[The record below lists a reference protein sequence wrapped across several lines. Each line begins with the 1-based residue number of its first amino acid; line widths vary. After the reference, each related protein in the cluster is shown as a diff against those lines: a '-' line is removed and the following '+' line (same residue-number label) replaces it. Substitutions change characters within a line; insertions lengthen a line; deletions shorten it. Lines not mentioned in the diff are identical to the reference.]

1 MKENRCPPPEQIKAY
16 LAGLLEQDG
25 YDSLSEHL
33 LACQDCEQTITALEA
48 EPDTLVEI
56 LKQPHTPDPSELNAA
71 MPIVNSAPAT
81 APESSTSS
89 HRNGIPKQLGQYE
102 LLSLLGSGGMGAVYL
117 ARHQSLDK
125 KVALKLLPALPSQNA
140 EFVARFQRE
149 MRAAGKLDAPAI
161 VRTTDAGQ
169 QDGI

>member
-33 LACQDCEQTITALEA
+33 LACQDCEQTVIALEA

-56 LKQPHTPDPSELNAA
+56 LKQPHTPDSSELNASL
-71 MPIVNSAPAT
+71 PIVNSTPASE
-81 APESSTSS
+81 PPTSS
-89 HRNGIPKQLGQYE
+89 LRNGIPKQLGQYE

-140 EFVARFQRE
+140 MHPPLCGPP
-149 MRAAGKLDAPAI
+149 MRANKTGSTI
-161 VRTTDAGQ
+161 SSWM
-169 QDGI
+169 